1 MKNHIKKI
9 SQNLNS
15 KFFFDYDMSKNVWF
29 RAGGKTSIYCL
40 VYAIDELKIIL
51 KEIGDF
57 PFNVIGAGSNL
68 LIRDRGFKGIIFKLG
83 KEFNKINICE
93 RSVNVGAGILD
104 TNLAK
109 FAEVNNIKNF
119 EFYSGIPGTI
129 GGAIKMNA
137 GCYGSETKDF
147 LKEITIINYKGE
159 IKKLLKDQINLS
171 YRNSSLQSRDIV
183 VSASYF
189 YSYGDKEEINQKMNE
204 IKIMRENTQ
213 PLKTKTSGSTC
224 KNPTNSHAAKL
235 IEMSD
240 CKGLNV
246 GDVYVSEKH
255 ANFFINTNNAT
266 ASQIEELGSK
276 VIERVFKKFAI
287 KLEWE
292 IKIIGH

>member
-1 MKNHIKKI
+1 MIDKIKSI
-9 SQNLNS
+9 SNKLNS
-15 KFFFDYDMSKNVWF
+15 KFFFNYDMSNNVWF
-29 RAGGKTSIYCL
+29 RAGGKALVFCL
-40 VYAIDELKIIL
+40 VYDQKELEIIINNIGNMNY
-51 KEIGDF
+51 EI
-57 PFNVIGAGSNL
+57 IGAGSNI
-68 LIRDRGFKGIIFKLG
+68 LIRDQGFEGIILKLG
-83 KEFNKINICE
+83 KNFNTIVKDKTSLE
-93 RSVNVGAGILD
+93 VGAGLLD
-104 TNLAK
+104 VNLAK
-109 FAEVNNIKNF
+109 FARLNEIKNF

-213 PLKTKTSGSTC
+213 PLKTKTSGSTF